1 MKKAP
6 CKKISLIAVS
16 LCIILTIV
24 CQNAV
29 FVSAEPPVGQK
40 VKVTPEQVDKQDAEI
55 TVEIPGIFDV
65 SGITVDTGQVT
76 NYSINGDKVTISV
89 TGGQPKRVGPD
100 TRHISVTE
108 SYDHDNFPGIFEY
121 SRDGYT
127 GSLPK
132 VNSGYNEEK
141 KKYWTQYEGE
151 ITKQDCNFYS
161 YEITIDYVLNVAP
174 VIHMGLYGYTVNSKL
189 DVIGYVIDEN
199 IGDSLQI
206 YYSIDDNNEI
216 GATFLDP
223 IISTGNRQE
232 VSDVIDISPFNLS
245 EGNHNIFFWVIDKK
259 GLKSNSY
266 IVSFTVDRTP
276 PEAPIL
282 TPDKTEPTN
291 TSVIVSVY
299 YPPDA
304 YTKEV
309 KIGDNDWAPIGSV
322 TDGYEILIEDNTI
335 IEARCTDEAGN
346 VSPVSTLVIDNIDKT
361 PPEAPILTPDT
372 TEPTNTSV
380 TVSVYYPSDAYTKEI
395 KIGDN
400 DWAPIGSV
408 TDGYEILIEDN
419 TIIEA
424 RCTDEAG
431 NVSLVTKLIIDNI
444 DKTPPEA
451 PTIKTSATETT
462 GSSITATIEPGNDE
476 GSGIKT
482 TEYCLKGATNTEWS
496 TYNND
501 YVITITSK
509 GETEIWA
516 RSIDNAGNVSDI
528 AKKTVKIKSESSN
541 PGDSGNN
548 NPGNQNN
555 DNKKDDGNNNNRND
569 KDQNKDK
576 EITEPD
582 DKKPGAAPVDLS
594 IFISADKSKYAEDDI
609 ITLELNY
616 KNKSGNPASNV
627 VVKAEIPP
635 YTTPVE
641 TANGKVNDNYIEW
654 KIDSLNANST
664 GKIQYTLKVGQLD
677 KAEVNSSVVASIT
690 SDGTPLNPDDDES
703 KTIFLLYSDRFKDN
717 FHKKY
722 IAGYEDNTFR
732 PLNNI
737 TRAEVAT
744 IMANVLDIKGD
755 ITSSRTYTDL
765 SDNHWAYKNIMAVTE
780 KGLFTGYLDGS
791 FHPDSYITR
800 AEFATVLAKYL
811 QLKDVEHDKLNFSDI
826 NGHWARNYIEEIF
839 RIKLIEGYIENGQRL
854 FKPDSYITRS
864 EAVTIINKML
874 FRGPLFG
881 AKVPFNDVAEDY
893 WAFGHIAECSID
905 HYFTRNEDESET
917 IVVKENE

>member
-1 MKKAP
+1 MKKAL

-16 LCIILTIV
+16 LCMILTIV

-40 VKVTPEQVDKQDAEI
+40 VKVTPEQVDKQDVEI

-89 TGGQPKRVGPD
+89 NGGQPKRVGPD

-108 SYDHDNFPGIFEY
+108 SYDRDNFPGIFEY

-141 KKYWTQYEGE
+141 KKYWAQYEGE

-189 DVIGYVIDEN
+189 NVIGYVIDEN

-216 GATFLDP
+216 GTTFLDP

-232 VSDVIDISPFNLS
+232 VSHVIDISPFNLS
-245 EGNHNIFFWVIDKK
+245 EGNHNIFFWVVDKK

-266 IVSFTVDRTP
+266 IVSFTVDRTL

-282 TPDKTEPTN
+282 TPDK
-291 TSVIVSVY
+291 
-299 YPPDA
+299 
-304 YTKEV
+304 
-309 KIGDNDWAPIGSV
+309 
-322 TDGYEILIEDNTI
+322 
-335 IEARCTDEAGN
+335 
-346 VSPVSTLVIDNIDKT
+346 
-361 PPEAPILTPDT
+361 

-400 DWAPIGSV
+400 DWAPIGSIV
-408 TDGYEILIEDN
+408 DGYQILVEDN

-424 RCTDEAG
+424 RCADAAG
-431 NVSLVTKLIIDNI
+431 NVSPVTTLIIGNI

-496 TYNND
+496 TYNKGYD
-501 YVITITSK
+501 ITITSK

>member
-1 MKKAP
+1 MKKAL

-16 LCIILTIV
+16 LCMILTIV

-141 KKYWTQYEGE
+141 KKYWAQYEGE

-346 VSPVSTLVIDNIDKT
+346 VS
-361 PPEAPILTPDT
+361 
-372 TEPTNTSV
+372 
-380 TVSVYYPSDAYTKEI
+380 
-395 KIGDN
+395 
-400 DWAPIGSV
+400 
-408 TDGYEILIEDN
+408 
-419 TIIEA
+419 
-424 RCTDEAG
+424 
-431 NVSLVTKLIIDNI
+431 LVTTLIIGNI

-509 GETEIWA
+509 GETEILA

>member
-16 LCIILTIV
+16 LCVILTIV

-40 VKVTPEQVDKQDAEI
+40 VEVTPEQVDKQDAEI

-141 KKYWTQYEGE
+141 KKYWAQYEGE

-266 IVSFTVDRTP
+266 IVPFTVDRTP

-346 VSPVSTLVIDNIDKT
+346 VS
-361 PPEAPILTPDT
+361 
-372 TEPTNTSV
+372 
-380 TVSVYYPSDAYTKEI
+380 
-395 KIGDN
+395 
-400 DWAPIGSV
+400 
-408 TDGYEILIEDN
+408 
-419 TIIEA
+419 
-424 RCTDEAG
+424 
-431 NVSLVTKLIIDNI
+431 LVTTLGIGNI

>member
-1 MKKAP
+1 MKKAL

-16 LCIILTIV
+16 LCMILTIV

-141 KKYWTQYEGE
+141 KKYWAQYEGE

-223 IISTGNRQE
+223 IISTGKRQV

-346 VSPVSTLVIDNIDKT
+346 VS
-361 PPEAPILTPDT
+361 
-372 TEPTNTSV
+372 
-380 TVSVYYPSDAYTKEI
+380 
-395 KIGDN
+395 
-400 DWAPIGSV
+400 
-408 TDGYEILIEDN
+408 
-419 TIIEA
+419 
-424 RCTDEAG
+424 
-431 NVSLVTKLIIDNI
+431 LVTTLIIGNI

-462 GSSITATIEPGNDE
+462 GSSITATIKPGNDE

>member
-141 KKYWTQYEGE
+141 KKYWAQYEGE

-223 IISTGNRQE
+223 IISTGNKQE

-346 VSPVSTLVIDNIDKT
+346 VSPVSTLV
-361 PPEAPILTPDT
+361 
-372 TEPTNTSV
+372 
-380 TVSVYYPSDAYTKEI
+380 
-395 KIGDN
+395 
-400 DWAPIGSV
+400 
-408 TDGYEILIEDN
+408 
-419 TIIEA
+419 
-424 RCTDEAG
+424 
-431 NVSLVTKLIIDNI
+431 IDNI

>member
-1 MKKAP
+1 MKKAL

-16 LCIILTIV
+16 LCMILTIV

-141 KKYWTQYEGE
+141 KKYWAQYEGE

-189 DVIGYVIDEN
+189 DVIGYVIDKN

-346 VSPVSTLVIDNIDKT
+346 VS
-361 PPEAPILTPDT
+361 
-372 TEPTNTSV
+372 
-380 TVSVYYPSDAYTKEI
+380 
-395 KIGDN
+395 
-400 DWAPIGSV
+400 
-408 TDGYEILIEDN
+408 
-419 TIIEA
+419 
-424 RCTDEAG
+424 
-431 NVSLVTKLIIDNI
+431 LVTTLIIGNI

-509 GETEIWA
+509 GETEILA

>member
-141 KKYWTQYEGE
+141 KKYWAQYEGE

-346 VSPVSTLVIDNIDKT
+346 VSPVSTLV
-361 PPEAPILTPDT
+361 
-372 TEPTNTSV
+372 
-380 TVSVYYPSDAYTKEI
+380 
-395 KIGDN
+395 
-400 DWAPIGSV
+400 
-408 TDGYEILIEDN
+408 
-419 TIIEA
+419 
-424 RCTDEAG
+424 
-431 NVSLVTKLIIDNI
+431 IDNI